1 MSTINEMKKE
11 KLFAP
16 VKSNKNI
23 LLYPCILKCC
33 DYIKDD
39 FWKTIFENMSYGKCP
54 GCIYISNNTVYSSN
68 KKKSFSF
75 IIDEKKHP
83 KDLFLELRDIIM
95 KNTALCS
102 SADTKLKKDKISE
115 DEEKDKITSSTTWT
129 EIRRKNTKEIIIIR
143 FVLRMKSKYKLTWD
157 ATKDLYSLINIGLL
171 SKTQT
176 SKDIIFKDKRIQ
188 TIEGIEYNG
197 NGNFINKFSTNIID
211 DEKEDKEE
219 NDKYLYYYWYKY
231 VSSVSKAT

>member
-1 MSTINEMKKE
+1 MTDADVDGAHIRTLLLT
-11 KLFAP
+11 LFYRHFLPLVANGHVYVAQP
-16 VKSNKNI
+16 P
-23 LLYPCILKCC
+23 LYQ
-33 DYIKDD
+33 
-39 FWKTIFENMSYGKCP
+39 
-54 GCIYISNNTVYSSN
+54 
-68 KKKSFSF
+68 
-75 IIDEKKHP
+75 
-83 KDLFLELRDIIM
+83 
-95 KNTALCS
+95 
-102 SADTKLKKDKISE
+102 LKKGANVKYAYS